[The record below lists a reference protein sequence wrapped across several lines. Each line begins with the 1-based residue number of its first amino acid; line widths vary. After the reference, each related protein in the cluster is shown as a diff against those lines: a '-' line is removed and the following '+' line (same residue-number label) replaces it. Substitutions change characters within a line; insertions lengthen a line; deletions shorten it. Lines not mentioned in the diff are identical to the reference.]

1 LAIGREPL
9 VIVFDE
15 NLHPLIGHREG
26 IFTRALNDK
35 TVSATSVTIKD
46 IAKLLGVSKSTVSRA
61 LCEHND
67 VNADTRRKIVELAR
81 KLNYQPNTIA
91 LHLKQQRTNT
101 IGVIIPETVNRFFAK
116 AIAGIQRVATIA
128 GYNVMICQSD
138 ESLLMEKKNLQSLL
152 IARVDGI
159 LISVSGET
167 EKGDHLQDLLQK
179 NIPVV
184 FFDRICEDL
193 NTSQVFTDNYEIAFS
208 GTEHLIAQGCSRIA
222 IVAGPQNLNN
232 SRNRL
237 KGYADALKKHNLAV
251 REEYVVMAHFR
262 GSNVEAYTRSL
273 LELPDRPDAI
283 FAINDYSAVEMVHFI
298 KKRGLH
304 IPDDIAV
311 LGFNNDH
318 IGRFIEPALSTI
330 DLSAYDMGTAAAEI
344 LVRQMKEPGFPVQK
358 QLIKSEL
365 VIRDST
371 RKNGVGIGNQK
382 SVL

>member
-1 LAIGREPL
+1 M
-9 VIVFDE
+9 
-15 NLHPLIGHREG
+15 
-26 IFTRALNDK
+26 
-35 TVSATSVTIKD
+35 SATSVTIKD